1 MRCLLSELLIRYA
14 LTKWHSVI
22 VNSWAYVPNMGAL
35 QAASRA
41 TRPPGTPDPRAHMEK
56 WAAPEFLQ
64 DVIEKGGFEK
74 EKIVLKK
81 AEVYCTTAEL
91 THFATMLWSFIGG
104 TSEVGWI
111 KSDEETW
118 DKAIE
123 VVKQELAK
131 TDGFKALDG
140 GRGQLKFVANIAIA
154 TK

>member
-1 MRCLLSELLIRYA
+1 
-14 LTKWHSVI
+14 
-22 VNSWAYVPNMGAL
+22 
-35 QAASRA
+35 
-41 TRPPGTPDPRAHMEK
+41 MEK

-64 DVIEKGGFEK
+64 GVIEKGGFEK